1 MCVGSECG
9 AAQIE
14 APCGWDLENSDTL
27 SPCWKWYAPV
37 FFPGQNSCFFFSFC
51 HVNNRQLLPPSDIIS
66 LHSIYI
72 YIYIPLNDAVMF
84 LQTDVSFSPYA
95 GSVGRSLRDAEE
107 ELGAL
112 RRQRP
117 VWRILR
123 GPGVRD
129 SETHRNQVQ
138 NFNCTRREIWSQR
151 SGDEDMERHGR
162 RACLWGEFKDSLK
175 QKLWLVCFYLFFS
188 YCFARDCLYKL

>member
-1 MCVGSECG
+1 MDEIWKTVIHYHLVGNDMLLYFS
-9 AAQIE
+9 QDRI
-14 APCGWDLENSDTL
+14 
-27 SPCWKWYAPV
+27 V
-37 FFPGQNSCFFFSFC
+37 VFFFSFC

-66 LHSIYI
+66 LHSI

-117 VWRILR
+117 V
-123 GPGVRD
+123 
-129 SETHRNQVQ
+129 
-138 NFNCTRREIWSQR
+138 
-151 SGDEDMERHGR
+151 
-162 RACLWGEFKDSLK
+162 
-175 QKLWLVCFYLFFS
+175 
-188 YCFARDCLYKL
+188 